1 MLTIFRRHMKECK
14 FTGRKH
20 RNCQCPL
27 AVEGTLHGRMIRKSL
42 DLRSWEAAQKLVRDW
57 EANPEG
63 GGVTVAM
70 AREKFLADVTARN
83 LSANTIRKFQLV
95 TQALEENYGSVAIRS
110 FPWMMSGESETAG
123 RSGRSR
129 RKNA

>member
-1 MLTIFRRHMKECK
+1 MLTLFRRHTKDCK

-63 GGVTVAM
+63 GGITVKIAVNRYISGLRGQEHIGFTD
-70 AREKFLADVTARN
+70 AED
-83 LSANTIRKFQLV
+83 
-95 TQALEENYGSVAIRS
+95 QACL
-110 FPWMMSGESETAG
+110 
-123 RSGRSR
+123 R
-129 RKNA
+129 RTHKDLR